1 MLYAIINLSKE
12 RGMCFLFTETAT
24 TVSSTTIRKGS
35 VLKMTKMKAVGL
47 YNHLPIDNQESLV
60 DLEIEKPRPTKRD
73 LLVRVEA
80 IGMNPVDS
88 KVRESNGEK
97 LSEPKILGWDVAG
110 IVEEVGPECTLFQP
124 GDKVYYAG
132 DITRQGGNSEFHLVD
147 ERIVGK
153 KPESLS
159 FAEAAALPLTTI
171 TAYESLFDR
180 LAISSDSDTNK
191 GKTILIIGAAGGVGS
206 IATQLAKKVGMTVI
220 GTTSRPETKEW
231 VLSLGA
237 DATINHYE
245 PFTAQLQEL
254 GFNSVDYILCLNA
267 TLKHWANMAEAIA
280 PQGKI
285 CSIVESDEPLDL
297 TLLKNKSVSFV
308 WEFMF
313 TRSMFQTED
322 MIKQHHLLND
332 VADSIDQNELKTTLN
347 KRLTPINAENVKEA
361 HRLLES
367 GAAIGKIVVEK
378 FN

>member
-1 MLYAIINLSKE
+1 
-12 RGMCFLFTETAT
+12 MCFLFTETAT
-24 TVSSTTIRKGS
+24 TASSTTIRKGS

-60 DLEIEKPRPTKRD
+60 DLEIEKPHPTKRD

-267 TLKHWANMAEAIA
+267 TQKHWANMAEAIA

-322 MIKQHHLLND
+322 MIKQHHLLNE

>member
-1 MLYAIINLSKE
+1 
-12 RGMCFLFTETAT
+12 
-24 TVSSTTIRKGS
+24 
-35 VLKMTKMKAVGL
+35 MTKMKAVGL

-60 DLEIEKPRPTKRD
+60 DLEIEKPRPTKQD

-97 LSEPKILGWDVAG
+97 LTEPKILGWDVSG

-147 ERIVGK
+147 ERIVGT

-231 VLSLGA
+231 VLNLGA

-245 PFTAQLQEL
+245 SFTSQLQEL
-254 GFNSVDYILCLNA
+254 GFSSVDYILCLNA
-267 TLKHWANMAEAIA
+267 TQKHWGNMAEAIA

-322 MIKQHHLLND
+322 MINQHYLLNE

-347 KRLTPINAENVKEA
+347 KRLTPINAENVKAA

-367 GAAIGKIVVEK
+367 GAAIGKIVIEK

>member
-1 MLYAIINLSKE
+1 
-12 RGMCFLFTETAT
+12 MCFLFTETAT
-24 TVSSTTIRKGS
+24 TASSTTVRKGS

-60 DLEIEKPRPTKRD
+60 DLEIEKPRPTKQD

-132 DITRQGGNSEFHLVD
+132 DITRQGSNSEFHLVD

-180 LAISSDSDTNK
+180 LTISSDSDTNK

-206 IATQLAKKVGMTVI
+206 IATQLAKKIGMTVI

-245 PFTAQLQEL
+245 PFTTQLQEL

-267 TLKHWANMAEAIA
+267 TQKHWANMAEAIA

-322 MIKQHHLLND
+322 MIKQHHLLNE